1 VIGELALALSI
12 VAGAG
17 LALHSFANLIN
28 VDMGVRTD
36 HVLTFYL
43 RVPKAQEKEP
53 VKIAAYYRQILT
65 GIQAVAGVS
74 SASAQ
79 TGTPL
84 FPPGMTPFAVAGKSA
99 PDSDSLKWPK
109 AGFGAVTPDFF
120 KTFGIQNYA
129 GSRLH

>member
-1 VIGELALALSI
+1 MIGELALALSI

-43 RVPKAQEKEP
+43 SVPKTQEKEP
-53 VKIAAYYRQILT
+53 AKIAAYYRQMLT

-79 TGTPL
+79 TGSPSFHHT
-84 FPPGMTPFAVAGKSA
+84 
-99 PDSDSLKWPK
+99 
-109 AGFGAVTPDFF
+109 
-120 KTFGIQNYA
+120 
-129 GSRLH
+129 